1 MPIRLYQKLLYRNES
16 QRGSAGKTLPRTSN
30 QKGQSLVEY
39 MILLA
44 LVVLVCV
51 GTTKALGHKLHSKFR
66 EIRNQIDEG
75 IPVRLNP

>member
-1 MPIRLYQKLLYRNES
+1 MQPIKNRKES
-16 QRGSAGKTLPRTSN
+16 
-30 QKGQSLVEY
+30 GQSLVEY

-51 GTTKALGHKLHSKFR
+51 GSTKVLGKKVSSKFR
-66 EIRNQIDEG
+66 EIRDQIDEG

>member
-1 MPIRLYQKLLYRNES
+1 MQPIKNGNE
-16 QRGSAGKTLPRTSN
+16 A
-30 QKGQSLVEY
+30 GQSLVEY

-51 GTTKALGHKLHSKFR
+51 GSTKMLGKKIHSKFR
-66 EIRNQIDEG
+66 EIREQVDEG

>member
-1 MPIRLYQKLLYRNES
+1 MHQIKNRKES
-16 QRGSAGKTLPRTSN
+16 
-30 QKGQSLVEY
+30 GQSLVEY

-51 GTTKALGHKLHSKFR
+51 GSTKLLGKKIHSKFR
-66 EIRNQIDEG
+66 EIREQVDEG

>member
-1 MPIRLYQKLLYRNES
+1 MRSRLN
-16 QRGSAGKTLPRTSN
+16 N
-30 QKGQSLVEY
+30 QKGQGLIEY

-51 GTTKALGHKLHSKFR
+51 GSTKALGKKIHSKFR
-66 EIRNQIDEG
+66 EIREQVDEG